1 MEFPVDSA
9 ATAAVLYGFFFF
21 FAVVEMETAAAAA
34 VEMTVDAAVD
44 SAATAAA
51 LSLSC
56 CSSADAADT
65 DSANQQKMNKRKRGC
80 LLAASS
86 KRAGVISPG
95 FLLLFIAFYCS
106 LPYFLVLFCPVLF
119 KCQPSLLICLHCPF
133 CCQLFSPD
141 TVHIYLINGVVFLH
155 QSDFMLFH
163 FLHPFPYYTMAEPLF
178 RHILY

>member
-1 MEFPVDSA
+1 MEEDVEFPVDSA

-44 SAATAAA
+44 SAVDSAATVAA

-95 FLLLFIAFYCS
+95 FLLLFIALY
-106 LPYFLVLFCPVLF
+106 
-119 KCQPSLLICLHCPF
+119 
-133 CCQLFSPD
+133 
-141 TVHIYLINGVVFLH
+141 HIF
-155 QSDFMLFH
+155 
-163 FLHPFPYYTMAEPLF
+163 
-178 RHILY
+178 

>member
-9 ATAAVLYGFFFF
+9 ATAAELYVYFCCY
-21 FAVVEMETAAAAA
+21 AVGEDEAAAAA
-34 VEMTVDAAVD
+34 PVEIKVDAGVD
-44 SAATAAA
+44 SAATVAT

-95 FLLLFIAFYCS
+95 FLLLFIALY
-106 LPYFLVLFCPVLF
+106 
-119 KCQPSLLICLHCPF
+119 
-133 CCQLFSPD
+133 
-141 TVHIYLINGVVFLH
+141 HIF
-155 QSDFMLFH
+155 
-163 FLHPFPYYTMAEPLF
+163 
-178 RHILY
+178 

>member
-1 MEFPVDSA
+1 MVVDARITVEEDVEFP
-9 ATAAVLYGFFFF
+9 
-21 FAVVEMETAAAAA
+21 
-34 VEMTVDAAVD
+34 VD

-95 FLLLFIAFYCS
+95 FLLLFIALY
-106 LPYFLVLFCPVLF
+106 
-119 KCQPSLLICLHCPF
+119 
-133 CCQLFSPD
+133 
-141 TVHIYLINGVVFLH
+141 HIF
-155 QSDFMLFH
+155 
-163 FLHPFPYYTMAEPLF
+163 
-178 RHILY
+178 